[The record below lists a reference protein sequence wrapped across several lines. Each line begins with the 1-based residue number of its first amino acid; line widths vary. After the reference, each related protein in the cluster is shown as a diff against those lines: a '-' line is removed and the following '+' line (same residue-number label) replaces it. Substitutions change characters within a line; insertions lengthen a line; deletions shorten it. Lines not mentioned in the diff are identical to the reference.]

1 MDIGSKILRHSAL
14 LGCVALLSC
23 GGGSKTELV
32 SDFSLASAPTT
43 VTLVPGGTSQQ
54 IDVSASPT
62 NGFAGAVAVTISG
75 LPAGVSAQPSM
86 LTLTPG
92 AAQPIT
98 LTAAT
103 TAAAGTATLTLTG
116 TSGMLSHTTMVTL
129 TVAPAPDFS
138 LTVSPPTLTLTPGA
152 AGSQIS
158 ISSTAINSFTGTVAV
173 AISGLPAGVTAN
185 QSTLNL
191 TPGTPQNIT
200 LTAAAGA
207 SASTATVNFTGTS
220 GTLIH
225 SATLALAVS
234 SLPDFTLTLSLTS
247 LTIVAGAAGSP
258 VNVTATALNSFSGV
272 ITVAV
277 TGLPAGATASPAT
290 LALAPGTPQSTTL
303 TAALT
308 APSASANVTFKGTSG
323 TLSHSTPLPLTV
335 QAAVDDQ
342 CARRNHL
349 PLQRSPRWP
358 ERKRNDPH
366 PGQRQLHSV
375 RQDWFLCG

>member
-1 MDIGSKILRHSAL
+1 M
-14 LGCVALLSC
+14 
-23 GGGSKTELV
+23 
-32 SDFSLASAPTT
+32 
-43 VTLVPGGTSQQ
+43 
-54 IDVSASPT
+54 SASPT

-86 LTLTPG
+86 LTLTPA
-92 AAQPIT
+92 AAQPIA

-116 TSGMLSHTTMVTL
+116 TSGMLSHATMVTL

-152 AGSQIS
+152 TGSQIS

-185 QSTLNL
+185 PSTLNL

-258 VNVTATALNSFSGV
+258 VNVTAEQHLIRS
-272 ITVAV
+272 
-277 TGLPAGATASPAT
+277 
-290 LALAPGTPQSTTL
+290 
-303 TAALT
+303 AA
-308 APSASANVTFKGTSG
+308 
-323 TLSHSTPLPLTV
+323 
-335 QAAVDDQ
+335 
-342 CARRNHL
+342 
-349 PLQRSPRWP
+349 
-358 ERKRNDPH
+358 
-366 PGQRQLHSV
+366 
-375 RQDWFLCG
+375 